1 MSDDWLKKADE
12 LRKQNHPDN
21 ADESA
26 TTPISQKKFYNDNW
40 GKVWEMLKALG
51 EAWKA
56 QDPARPGLLIVGR
69 HPGHDYRLT
78 NDNSLHWLSL
88 YLYDKNNLGEKWDS
102 HANELASLWIEFHAG
117 YFEINLPRRFHG
129 YPKQVTTLEDLKAV
143 LAELW
148 ANGNIQ
154 VSQDG

>member
-21 ADESA
+21 ADES
-26 TTPISQKKFYNDNW
+26 TTPVVDRDTFRAHNFR
-40 GKVWEMLKALG
+40 KVDAMLRTLG

-56 QDPARPGLLIVGR
+56 EDPNQPGMLIIGH
-69 HPGHDYRLT
+69 HPGHDYRI
-78 NDNSLHWLSL
+78 DVAHGYWADFF
-88 YLYDKNNLGEKWDS
+88 LYDKNNLAEKWTS
-102 HANELASLWIEFHAG
+102 NLVASLWVEFHAG
-117 YFEINLPRRFHG
+117 YFEINLPDDLDG
-129 YPKQVTTLEDLKAV
+129 YPKQVTTLDDLKAV

-154 VSQDG
+154 VSQPQ